1 MRRMSYSKITD
12 LIRRLHDVTD
22 TAKRTGIPVKE
33 VLEQDKAWRQQAAAD
48 HKLARERRTFLKGL
62 GAGIG
67 AGLTAGAMAPTAFAA
82 PASNNGEKTGQSQ
95 AKIAVIGAGPGGMRT
110 AHRLKQFGMTCT
122 LYEGSD
128 RIGGRMYSDRSYFSD
143 NRVVE
148 WGGELIST
156 EHTALRNLAH
166 QLNLELVDVG
176 KNTLGEEEVYLI
188 GDELY
193 TEHDL
198 LDEWVGGLYELM
210 KREQQRAPWQPF
222 YNNHN
227 QAHIELDNITAQ
239 DWLEGNGYSSGHWVH
254 KLLMTDLIAEY
265 GRVDD
270 NSALNLIYLLG
281 WSTRNSGGLPLA
293 GTDERFKIKTGNDS
307 VIHGMAAELDDGQ
320 ILMGKK
326 LVAIRGEAMGPYS
339 LHFED
344 GSSDDCERLVL
355 AMPYHLIK
363 NIDIDPRIWDSF
375 APAKQRSLLE
385 MQAADNGKLQLEF
398 ASRDY
403 AQTRQIHGREVSMS
417 AVSYSGPDSFISTW
431 EGDTT
436 SPSDKGIIVNYT
448 GGYWGE
454 HLSGRLYHG
463 PAHSSDVNRLLAEY
477 DKIWPGISAQ
487 YTGKALVSN
496 WWQNPW
502 SRGAFVSPVVGTM
515 TGFWGAQFSREGNIL
530 FAGEACDVDY
540 WSYMNGAISSG
551 ERIARELAQE

>member
-1 MRRMSYSKITD
+1 
-12 LIRRLHDVTD
+12 
-22 TAKRTGIPVKE
+22 
-33 VLEQDKAWRQQAAAD
+33 
-48 HKLARERRTFLKGL
+48 
-62 GAGIG
+62 
-67 AGLTAGAMAPTAFAA
+67 
-82 PASNNGEKTGQSQ
+82 
-95 AKIAVIGAGPGGMRT
+95 
-110 AHRLKQFGMTCT
+110 
-122 LYEGSD
+122 
-128 RIGGRMYSDRSYFSD
+128 
-143 NRVVE
+143 
-148 WGGELIST
+148 
-156 EHTALRNLAH
+156 
-166 QLNLELVDVG
+166 
-176 KNTLGEEEVYLI
+176 
-188 GDELY
+188 
-193 TEHDL
+193 
-198 LDEWVGGLYELM
+198 
-210 KREQQRAPWQPF
+210 
-222 YNNHN
+222 
-227 QAHIELDNITAQ
+227 
-239 DWLEGNGYSSGHWVH
+239 VH

-320 ILMGKK
+320 IRMGKK

-398 ASRDY
+398 ASRAY

-463 PAHSSDVNRLLAEY
+463 PAHNSDVNRLLAEY